1 MSSEETMRIQII
13 VSLFSGQGMLRE
25 PMKRIGAIIR
35 KIYCN
40 LAIISNTF
48 DQIHTRHTF
57 MGVQ

>member
-40 LAIISNTF
+40 LAISNTF
-48 DQIHTRHTF
+48 DQIYTRHTF
-57 MGVQ
+57 MAAQ

>member
-1 MSSEETMRIQII
+1 MSFEETMRIQII

-40 LAIISNTF
+40 LAISNTF
-48 DQIHTRHTF
+48 DQIHTIHTF
-57 MGVQ
+57 MAAQ